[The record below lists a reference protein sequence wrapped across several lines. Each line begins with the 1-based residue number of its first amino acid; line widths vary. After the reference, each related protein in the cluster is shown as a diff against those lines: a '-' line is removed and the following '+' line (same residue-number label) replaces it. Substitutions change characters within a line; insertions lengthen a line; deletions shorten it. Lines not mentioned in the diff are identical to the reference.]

1 MNIANYYIK
10 GLPEIGDWRDMH
22 IRIEGNA
29 VNELQDIFLT
39 MWNKS
44 TKQHVSG
51 SQYYPL
57 RNDSTFKGNKE
68 CSHCRPHSE
77 KRTQTDEAD
86 LYQVH

>member
-29 VNELQDIFLT
+29 VNELQDIFLA

-51 SQYYPL
+51 ANTIPL
-57 RNDSTFKGNKE
+57 RNGFYFQGK
-68 CSHCRPHSE
+68 
-77 KRTQTDEAD
+77 
-86 LYQVH
+86 

>member
-10 GLPEIGDWRDMH
+10 GLPEIGDWRDMK

-29 VNELQDIFLT
+29 ENELQAIFLA

-57 RNDSTFKGNKE
+57 RNDSTFKGNKNVAIVDRIPKKE
-68 CSHCRPHSE
+68 PRLM
-77 KRTQTDEAD
+77 RQT
-86 LYQVH
+86 YI